1 MARQKEPA
9 ETNLGSGHVPRQAA
23 LTPHLGPRQL
33 RAAAPGLK
41 CSPLF
46 PLSAPPRTVVGCCW
60 PGGASECSRAGS
72 CCLLASG
79 GLAHGLASGKVCSG
93 PETGVHLPR
102 SERQVFTEAS
112 EALSTTPHP
121 LPPPSPLALVPYP
134 PLQAMP
140 ASLQFPEHTKH
151 KPLPGQLFPYKI
163 QSP

>member
-1 MARQKEPA
+1 MAKQKEPA
-9 ETNLGSGHVPRQAA
+9 ETNLGSGRVPGQVA
-23 LTPHLGPRQL
+23 LTPHPGPRQL

-41 CSPLF
+41 CSLLF
-46 PLSAPPRTVVGCCW
+46 PLSAPPRTVVGC
-60 PGGASECSRAGS
+60 SECSRVGS

-79 GLAHGLASGKVCSG
+79 GLVHGLASGKVCSG
-93 PETGVHLPR
+93 PETGMHLPR

-112 EALSTTPHP
+112 EALSTAPHP

-151 KPLPGQLFPYKI
+151 KPLPG
-163 QSP
+163 